1 MFQSRTEMSLMELSH
16 ATTTHVKPHFAT
28 TMILLGTKGHIFVV
42 KLNEVAGKV
51 CLFQAST

>member
-1 MFQSRTEMSLMELSH
+1 MELSH

>member
-1 MFQSRTEMSLMELSH
+1 MEQSH

-42 KLNEVAGKV
+42 KLNEVTSKV
-51 CLFQAST
+51 RPFQVHFKPARST